1 MTTTAKP
8 RRLGKADI
16 LARWESL
23 SPDQPLRVSPI
34 ASDHTGSNYDQDT
47 MRILGSLEF
56 IDSILSRLQGLLEF
70 DSGQSRLELTITET
84 VDRNTGNLTGAWACY
99 IRIKERGTKRPGA
112 GRKSKRSENA
122 PNGFREIAAVVLDES
137 STLAPTSRKKQ
148 TRATTA
154 TPAPNDPIE
163 QAPVIPT
170 GKSVIPK
177 GDTWFAIGT
186 VNTDEDDGFTWYEP
200 SPMQSP
206 PMDVYETQE
215 EVSNAIEKIKKKDKK
230 SDVQPV
236 FVKSLGKGKY
246 QYT

>member
-56 IDSILSRLQGLLEF
+56 IYSILSRLQGLLEF
-70 DSGQSRLELTITET
+70 DSGSSRLDLTITET
-84 VDRNTGNLTGAWACY
+84 IDRNTGNLTGAWACY

-112 GRKSKRSENA
+112 GRKSKRSGEG
-122 PNGFREIAAVVLDES
+122 PPKNGFVELISE
-137 STLAPTSRKKQ
+137 APQ
-148 TRATTA
+148 PRAKA
-154 TPAPNDPIE
+154 SKIKADPTPAPPAE
-163 QAPVIPT
+163 
-170 GKSVIPK
+170 SVIPK
-177 GDTWFAIGT
+177 GDVWFAIGT
-186 VNTDEDDGFTWYEP
+186 PDAEEPDGFAWTDP
-200 SPMQSP
+200 SP
-206 PMDVYETQE
+206 DEVHTTVYEIQTDAQQE
-215 EVSNAIEKIKKKDKK
+215 LEKLLKKDKK
-230 SDVQPV
+230 SDAQIVL
-236 FVKSLGKGKY
+236 VKSLGKGKY